1 LIRVKFKK
9 ARIDPSR
16 ISTPYSLLAVMLLVV
31 EVLFSIWFWKAE
43 SSVERSLAGSI
54 IAAVFVSLM
63 IVVLKIN
70 WTSEKR
76 TDKKTD

>member
-1 LIRVKFKK
+1 MIIKFKRT
-9 ARIDPSR
+9 RIDPSR
-16 ISTPYSLLAVMLLVV
+16 VSTPYSLLAVMLLVV

-43 SSVERSLAGSI
+43 SSIERSVAGSI

>member
-1 LIRVKFKK
+1 LIIKFKRT
-9 ARIDPSR
+9 RIDPSR
-16 ISTPYSLLAVMLLVV
+16 VSTPYSLLAVMLLVV

-43 SSVERSLAGSI
+43 SSIERSVAGSI

-63 IVVLKIN
+63 IVVLKIS
-70 WTSEKR
+70 WTSGKR